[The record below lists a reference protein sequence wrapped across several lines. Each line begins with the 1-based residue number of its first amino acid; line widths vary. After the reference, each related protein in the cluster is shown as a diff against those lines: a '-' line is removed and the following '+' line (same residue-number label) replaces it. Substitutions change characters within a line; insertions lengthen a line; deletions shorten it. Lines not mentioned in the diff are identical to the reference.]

1 METIL
6 KSEYNFWNAYARK
19 YDKFIHRNAEGS
31 YNQIIKEIKKTVP
44 PDSEVLEIGTGT
56 GNIAFAIAG
65 NVRKITAIDSAPE
78 MIRVA
83 KEKQNENQILN
94 VDFSL
99 GNIKH
104 LRYKDKSWAV
114 VIAANVLHLVDNPEE
129 AMKEIRRILKD
140 DGKAIVPTYCHG
152 DGFLSQVVSRI
163 MGMFGFIVVSRWS
176 TRSFREFIE
185 NSGFRI
191 VHERKIKGKMPLSFL
206 CIEKTNYYE

>member
-6 KSEYNFWNAYARK
+6 KSEYNFWNSYARK
-19 YDKFIHRNAEGS
+19 YDKFIRRNAEGS
-31 YNQIIKEIKKTVP
+31 YNQIIKEIKKTIP

-83 KEKQNENQILN
+83 KEKQNENQIHN
-94 VDFSL
+94 VEFSS

-104 LRYKDKSWAV
+104 LRYKDKSWAF
-114 VIAANVLHLVDNPEE
+114 VIAANVLHLVEKPGE

-176 TRSFREFIE
+176 TRSFREFAE
-185 NSGFRI
+185 NNGFSV
-191 VHERKIKGKMPLSFL
+191 VHEQKINGKIPLSYL
-206 CIEKTNYYE
+206 CVEKTK